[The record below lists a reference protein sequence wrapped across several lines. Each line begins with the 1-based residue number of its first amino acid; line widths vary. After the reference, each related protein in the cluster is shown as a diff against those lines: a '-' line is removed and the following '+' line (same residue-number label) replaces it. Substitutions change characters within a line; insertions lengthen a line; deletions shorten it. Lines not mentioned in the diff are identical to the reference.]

1 MRNKLVLLIV
11 LAAIFVSPAYA
22 EELKPTLDQALLR
35 LKVQNSLK
43 KPVKGTIV
51 SVRDEKDNRVVSA
64 VTDEK
69 GIVEALVPKGKT
81 YHVKFV
87 TIASK
92 KTETKKEIVVPD
104 RTFYKFT
111 LQLTY
116 NPVIAKNYILR
127 GVNFDTGKATL
138 KKSSYPYLADLVEY
152 MTVKT
157 ACVIELS
164 GHTDDVG
171 DDEDNRVLSE
181 DRAKAVRD
189 YLVSKGVDAKRIIP
203 KGYGESQ
210 PIAPNKSPEGR
221 RVNRRTEVRIIK
233 E

>member
-1 MRNKLVLLIV
+1 MRNKVVLLVV

-22 EELKPTLDQALLR
+22 EELKPTLDKALLR

-51 SVRDEKDNRVVSA
+51 SVRDGKDNRVVSA
-64 VTDEK
+64 LTDEK

-92 KTETKKEIVVPD
+92 KTETKKKIVVPD

-116 NPVIAKNYILR
+116 NPIIAKNYILK
-127 GVNFDTGKATL
+127 GVNFDTGKSTL
-138 KKSSYPYLADLVEY
+138 KKSSYPYLADMVEY

-157 ACVIELS
+157 SCVIELS

-171 DDEDNRVLSE
+171 DDEDNRVLSD
-181 DRAKAVRD
+181 DRAKAVKN
-189 YLVSKGVDAKRIIP
+189 YLVSKGIAAKRIIA
-203 KGYGESQ
+203 KGYGETK
-210 PIAPNKSPEGR
+210 PIAPNTSPAGR
-221 RVNRRTEVRIIK
+221 RTNRRTEVKILK